1 MIQLKNVKK
10 VYNSNGYQTQALKG
24 VDITF
29 PYHGLISIV
38 GASGCGK
45 TTLLNL
51 IGGLDSDYDGEI
63 IFNNQNIKKYK
74 SSKLDK
80 YRSNEIGFIFQEYNL
95 INTLNVYA
103 NIELALSLKK
113 VSKKEKKKQIV
124 LVAQRLGIEKLLYK
138 HPLQLSGGEKQRVA
152 IARAI
157 VKEPKVLLA
166 DEPTGALD
174 SKTSIEIMNV
184 LKDISNDY
192 LVIMVTH
199 NEHLAY
205 QFSNRIVNMLDGK
218 VIKDEE
224 IDENPNDKNLDIEI
238 KNLIPNNKN
247 LDIKNENKFPFF
259 QLLKISLHNLYKKLV
274 RTLLMIFACSIG
286 IVALCLVI
294 TVASGMNLY
303 IEDVQEQALRTYPI
317 TINSVVE
324 SDYEEE
330 NITYEQYPDDDII
343 HIIDSPIS
351 YNDHV
356 NTFSNEFMNY
366 IRTMDSSYYS
376 AISYTGW
383 VKMRLLSKYD
393 NQFYWIN
400 SYSYMKEL
408 NYDYQYVKYEYD
420 ILEGVLP
427 EKKEDLVLVIDKNN
441 CINRYVLESLGI
453 ETNNLKEI
461 KFSDIIGKTYKVITP
476 DIYYKSYEDGYKT
489 YSLLNYTTASIY
501 EEASLELQ
509 IKGIIRQKSSAKTKL
524 YNTSILYSP
533 LLTDYLLQYNRS
545 CEIVKKQLDDPSVNV
560 FTGKKFAVIE
570 TDSLIQTIEYQY
582 ENNLTNLGANFIVSR
597 ILIYTDKFDN
607 FEIIHNYIENYNDS
621 QISVNQIK
629 YTDYLKD
636 MTDEFSTFMNVLTK
650 VLLLFAIIS
659 LTVAA
664 IMIVIITYV
673 SVLEKTKQVGIL
685 RSLGMSKSNI
695 MTLFIN
701 ENAILGLSSG
711 IIGVSVGTIL
721 INPILN
727 LIVNVIKDINLNSFD
742 VNNLKMNGFNIV
754 YLTLLIIGSM
764 LLTILS
770 GIIPSIIAAN
780 YDPVKALQHQ

>member
-1 MIQLKNVKK
+1 MIQIKKVKK
-10 VYNSNGYQTQALKG
+10 IYKSKNNQTLVLKG
-24 VDITF
+24 IDIVF
-29 PYHGLISIV
+29 SYNGLISIV

-113 VSKKEKKKQIV
+113 ISKKSKKKQIEM
-124 LVAQRLGIEKLLYK
+124 VAHRLGIEKLLYK
-138 HPLQLSGGEKQRVA
+138 NPLQLSGGEKQRVA

-157 VKEPKVLLA
+157 VKQPKVLLA

-174 SKTSIEIMNV
+174 SKTSLEIMNV
-184 LKDISNDY
+184 LKDISKDY
-192 LVIMVTH
+192 LVLMVTH
-199 NEHLAY
+199 NEKLAY
-205 QFSNRIVNMLDGK
+205 QFSDRIVSMLDGDIINDQI
-218 VIKDEE
+218 IK
-224 IDENPNDKNLDIEI
+224 ENPNEEK
-238 KNLIPNNKN
+238 
-247 LDIKNENKFPFF
+247 LDIKFENKFPFL
-259 QLLKISLHNLYKKLV
+259 QLLKMSTHNLYKKLV

-294 TVASGMNLY
+294 TVVSGMNLY
-303 IEDVQEQALRTYPI
+303 IDDIQEQALKTYPI

-324 SDYEEE
+324 NEYEEE
-330 NITYEQYPDDDII
+330 NVTYEQYPNDDII
-343 HIIDSPIS
+343 HIIDSSIS
-351 YNDHV
+351 YNEHV

-366 IRTMDSSYYS
+366 IRSMNSSYYS
-376 AISYTGW
+376 SISYTGW

-393 NQFYWIN
+393 NKYYWIN

-408 NYDYQYVKYEYD
+408 NYNYQYVKNEYD
-420 ILEGVLP
+420 ILEGILP
-427 EKKEDLVLVIDKNN
+427 EQKEDLVLVIDKNN
-441 CINRYVLESLGI
+441 CINRYVLDSLGI
-453 ETNNLKEI
+453 ETNDLKEI

-476 DIYYKSYEDGYKT
+476 DIYYKPNDQGYKI
-489 YSLLNYTTASIY
+489 YSNLGYTTSSIY
-501 EEASLELQ
+501 DEATIELK
-509 IKGIIRQKSSAKTKL
+509 IKGIIRQKSTAKTKL

-533 LLTDYLLQYNRS
+533 LLTDYLLQYN
-545 CEIVKKQLDDPSVNV
+545 CDCDIVKKQINDPTTNV
-560 FTGKKFAVIE
+560 FTGKKFEVIK
-570 TDSLIQTIEYQY
+570 TDTLIQNIEYQY

-597 ILIYTDKFDN
+597 ILIYTDKFEN
-607 FEIIHNYIENYNDS
+607 FEIIHNYIESYNDE

-636 MTDEFSTFMNVLTK
+636 MTDEFSVFMDVLTK
-650 VLLLFAIIS
+650 VLLLFAAIS

-673 SVLEKTKQVGIL
+673 SVLEKIKQVGIL
-685 RSLGMSKSNI
+685 RSLGMSKFNI
-695 MTLFIN
+695 MCLFIN

-711 IIGVSVGTIL
+711 VIGVSVGTIL
-721 INPILN
+721 IKPILN

-742 VNNLKMNGFNIV
+742 VSNINMRSFNIV

-764 LLTILS
+764 LLTVLS
-770 GIIPSIIAAN
+770 GIVPSIIAGKQ
-780 YDPVKALQHQ
+780 DPVKALMHQ

>member
-1 MIQLKNVKK
+1 MIQLKSVKK
-10 VYNSNGYQTQALKG
+10 VYHSNGYQTEALKG
-24 VDITF
+24 INASF
-29 PYHGLISIV
+29 PYHGLISVV

-63 IFNNQNIKKYK
+63 IFDKQNIKKYQSK
-74 SSKLDK
+74 KLDK

-95 INTLNVYA
+95 INTLNVYT

-113 VSKKEKKKQIV
+113 VSKKEKIKLIETISEK
-124 LVAQRLGIEKLLYK
+124 LGIKKLLYK
-138 HPLQLSGGEKQRVA
+138 HPLELSGGEKQRVA

-174 SKTSIEIMNV
+174 SKTSLEIMSI

-199 NEHLAY
+199 NDKLAC
-205 QFSNRIVNMLDGK
+205 QFSDRIINMLDGNI
-218 VIKDEE
+218 IKDENVNKIPNE
-224 IDENPNDKNLDIEI
+224 ENVDINNKDFIPNDGE
-238 KNLIPNNKN
+238 
-247 LDIKNENKFPFF
+247 LDIKTENKFPFF
-259 QLLKISLHNLYKKLV
+259 QLLKMSFHNLYKKLV

-294 TVASGMNLY
+294 TVANGMNLY

-317 TINSVVE
+317 TINSIME

-330 NITYEQYPDDDII
+330 NVTYEQYPDDDII
-343 HIIDSPIS
+343 HIIDNPVS
-351 YNDHV
+351 YNEHV

-366 IRTMDSSYYS
+366 IRTMDTSYYS
-376 AISYTGW
+376 SISYSGW

-393 NQFYWIN
+393 DKYYWIN

-408 NYDYQYVKYEYD
+408 NYDYQYVNYEYD

-441 CINRYVLESLGI
+441 CINRYVLDSLGI
-453 ETNNLKEI
+453 ETNDLKEI

-476 DIYYKSYEDGYKT
+476 DIYYKTYEEGYKI
-489 YSLLNYTTASIY
+489 YSQLGYTTSSIY
-501 EEASLELQ
+501 EEATIELQ
-509 IKGIIRQKSSAKTKL
+509 IRGIIRQKSTAKTKL

-533 LLTDYLLQYNRS
+533 LLTDYLLQYNRN
-545 CEIVKKQLDDPSVNV
+545 CEIVKKQLNDPTVNV
-560 FTGKKFAVIE
+560 FTGNKFTVIE

-607 FEIIHNYIENYNDS
+607 FQIIHDYIENYNDN

-636 MTDEFSTFMNVLTK
+636 MTDEFSTFMDVLTK

-685 RSLGMSKSNI
+685 RSIGMSKLNI
-695 MTLFIN
+695 MCLFIN

-742 VNNLKMNGFNIV
+742 VNNLHMNGFNIV
-754 YLTLLIIGSM
+754 NLTLLIIGSM
-764 LLTILS
+764 LLTIIS
-770 GIIPSIIAAN
+770 GIIPSIIAGKQ
-780 YDPVKALQHQ
+780 DPVKALMHQ